1 MYSINVRC
9 LDDFD
14 LETANLEIRKFDGRN
29 WEEAI
34 KSLKLD

>member
-14 LETANLEIRKFDGRN
+14 LEIADIEIRKFNGRN

-34 KSLKLD
+34 KLLKLD

>member
-9 LDDFD
+9 LDDVD
-14 LETANLEIRKFDGRN
+14 LEKMNLEIKRFDGRN

-34 KSLKLD
+34 KSFKP